1 MDLEKKETDLEDLA
15 CMCDRRWVALIE
27 TEDVD
32 VLEEFLFVLRPYVF
46 AAGQVSLPWSL
57 TFLSAR
63 IVVHDHVYVVD
74 MQFDI
79 FFGPWTYPHLPLH
92 PGVPASSLPPLPPSN
107 ARRNPYKAELS
118 LHPRSVAIEHYGR
131 RLRIAPPVLSHAA
144 IMNFFARVD
153 KLLVRVQMVGNVT
166 NIGNGNQI
174 TPEQNRVIVFQPS

>member
-1 MDLEKKETDLEDLA
+1 
-15 CMCDRRWVALIE
+15 
-27 TEDVD
+27 
-32 VLEEFLFVLRPYVF
+32 
-46 AAGQVSLPWSL
+46 
-57 TFLSAR
+57 
-63 IVVHDHVYVVD
+63 

-92 PGVPASSLPPLPPSN
+92 PGVPPSSLPPLPPSN

-174 TPEQNRVIVFQPS
+174 TPEQNRVIVFQPSKSEHRIPLGARSVRTLEMLMISPILVLYPNHQGEPRGTRHIPQ